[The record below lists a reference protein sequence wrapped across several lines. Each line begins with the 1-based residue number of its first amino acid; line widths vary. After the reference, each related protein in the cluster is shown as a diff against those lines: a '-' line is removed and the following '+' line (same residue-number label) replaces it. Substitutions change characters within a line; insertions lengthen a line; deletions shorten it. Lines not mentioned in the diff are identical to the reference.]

1 MRECASVSG
10 NYPIDFW
17 SQEKLTTKNRGDNAL
32 RVPYIRQR
40 VGEKPA
46 FQPNGLGAR
55 PVRVKCEMALF

>member
-40 VGEKPA
+40 VGFK
-46 FQPNGLGAR
+46 
-55 PVRVKCEMALF
+55 